1 MALEELSLE
10 VDRENMR
17 TRDKL
22 IGVYVGILAVIL
34 AICSMGGS
42 NAEQDALQ
50 QNIAAA
56 NTWAFFQAKNERRQA
71 LRLQAEGFDVMLK
84 MSPSMPDD
92 AKKMLEAKIAEYKDQ
107 DKKLTSDPKSGE
119 GLDEL
124 FTKGKALEATRDE
137 ALKQD
142 PYFDYGQALLQIAI
156 VLASVALISGG
167 NMLLYF
173 SFILGGLGVVL
184 TAGGFTLAFPLPA
197 FMS

>member
-1 MALEELSLE
+1 MALEELGLE

-71 LRLQAEGFDVMLK
+71 LRLQAEDFEAMLK

-92 AKKMLEAKIAEYKDQ
+92 AKKMLEEKIAAYKDQ

-124 FTKGKALEATRDE
+124 FTKGKALEATRDQ

-173 SFILGGLGVVL
+173 SFMLGGLGVVL
-184 TAGGFTLAFPLPA
+184 TVGGFTLAFPLPA

>member
-1 MALEELSLE
+1 
-10 VDRENMR
+10 
-17 TRDKL
+17 
-22 IGVYVGILAVIL
+22 
-34 AICSMGGS
+34 
-42 NAEQDALQ
+42 
-50 QNIAAA
+50 
-56 NTWAFFQAKNERRQA
+56 
-71 LRLQAEGFDVMLK
+71 MLK

-92 AKKMLEAKIAEYKDQ
+92 AKKMLEAKIADYKAQ

-124 FTKGKALEATRDE
+124 FTKGKALEATRDV

-184 TAGGFTLAFPLPA
+184 TAGGFTLAFALPA